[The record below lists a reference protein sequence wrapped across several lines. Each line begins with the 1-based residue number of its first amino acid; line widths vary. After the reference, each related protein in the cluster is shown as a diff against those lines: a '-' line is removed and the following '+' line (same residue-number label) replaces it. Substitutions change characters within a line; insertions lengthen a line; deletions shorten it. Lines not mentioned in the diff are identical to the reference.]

1 MLNAKN
7 PYPEV
12 NLINKFQKNKFDLLL
27 FLKDKVLLYIDEQIC
42 SRLTGSAKK
51 NCKEII
57 EKNGKDLINN
67 IDCETVRR
75 KILITIFYF

>member
-1 MLNAKN
+1 
-7 PYPEV
+7 
-12 NLINKFQKNKFDLLL
+12 L